1 MINPK
6 KYKKSLSILLT
17 ISLILLPILTY
28 SSVVFAGGGPGSKPP
43 INPPHFE
50 PAGPAKSQKKV
61 SPVQG
66 IAKASPGI
74 YIYQQ
79 DDLRWKVDASCNGQF
94 LDNNSS
100 TNKPV
105 SSVVCE
111 IIDLDHP
118 IYMPTEYLD
127 SLKNV
132 HPKSEFTDVSLRP
145 IYMDNTNYY
154 RTGDPILVNV
164 DPFIGRKAKF
174 TMQIGGAIEP
184 TAYRVYNFPKHE
196 ADYLFYTDLY
206 WAALAELTKEI
217 NLTGGGTLTKGQTKQ
232 LNAAV
237 KTKTGDGSF
246 GPETNVN
253 TGSGGTS
260 TWRSSDE
267 SVATVSASGLVTA
280 EGKGTTTITILWEK
294 DGFQLTTT
302 ANIGVGTDPDP
313 GGGGKPGGSGQCT
326 FTIGSPMQSSTVNLS
341 DMDPNANGVIK
352 ADNRDS
358 EKFDV
363 LKGIPTSESLF
374 TNAFADNYLFKHIWA
389 KMSGKIDYNCS
400 VDVTYKREWTVPGP
414 EVCDDIGKCKPGPA
428 VPESDTQSKTYS
440 FSFTR
445 DYSYW
450 QINNLEVYKINRAS
464 MSNYALPGGM
474 VTMNPS
480 GYSPPSLESKHDD
493 SVNSHVRPTET
504 ASFEFTPPVRTGG
517 LNSPPS
523 LPDDTGTLKG
533 MAQSNTPES
542 KVNNDMVK
550 FNNNTIMDHSEV
562 TKDGP
567 TPANIPNPTTIGRDV
582 LYKPNNMISSTL
594 LNRADT
600 PSTGTIYYDLLPNN
614 INGGANTQFPINGIN
629 TVTVHTP
636 TVIYAG
642 VSDDQEH
649 NQKTK
654 PNPARSAI
662 ILDRPFTIMMPT
674 KGQHRSIPGYGNRDY
689 QKYIKLKEVWF
700 PFDVKTESGTFIPK
714 KTWYSIPVSDQSSN
728 FYLPV
733 WVDEGDYTI
742 LFRTFAENSPGTGF
756 TTQTN
761 ANLNLVNHVAT
772 DTVDVEVIGRVY
784 DFRVTDVEDYL
795 WEGVFRTGKG
805 NQAHTGK
812 YYWVGPNGIDGALRG
827 NQEPFVLPILKGSN
841 PLQGHSNITVKQG
854 YKFKFDLKTKGNMFE
869 GQDTIRIT
877 PTFYFVDAKGKNRQE
892 VDLYYHTKNKYFVK
906 VGSKDDVF
914 PIKATLDTRL
924 RNVPQNEI
932 SMTAGTLFDLGLA
945 QGGSND
951 RSAFIQRYL
960 QLAQREV
967 EIGGFHGLDLSQPMK
982 TFFGPIQVPAGVSV
996 PRAHAAEQ
1004 KWYGEYSVPTKSYIV
1019 PKGLNVYQ
1027 QGRFNDKAS
1036 FFLKNGYL
1044 IVNFNIETLR
1054 KGDRKNPH
1062 LQYIYAPLTNQWKRE
1077 GFRYTVTDSYG
1088 GIFKLKDGDV
1098 MFYDGDQSML
1108 DDFKSA
1114 GIM

>member
-1 MINPK
+1 M
-6 KYKKSLSILLT
+6 T
-17 ISLILLPILTY
+17 
-28 SSVVFAGGGPGSKPP
+28 A
-43 INPPHFE
+43 
-50 PAGPAKSQKKV
+50 
-61 SPVQG
+61 
-66 IAKASPGI
+66 
-74 YIYQQ
+74 
-79 DDLRWKVDASCNGQF
+79 
-94 LDNNSS
+94 
-100 TNKPV
+100 
-105 SSVVCE
+105 
-111 IIDLDHP
+111 
-118 IYMPTEYLD
+118 
-127 SLKNV
+127 
-132 HPKSEFTDVSLRP
+132 
-145 IYMDNTNYY
+145 
-154 RTGDPILVNV
+154 VN
-164 DPFIGRKAKF
+164 
-174 TMQIGGAIEP
+174 
-184 TAYRVYNFPKHE
+184 
-196 ADYLFYTDLY
+196 
-206 WAALAELTKEI
+206 
-217 NLTGGGTLTKGQTKQ
+217 
-232 LNAAV
+232 
-237 KTKTGDGSF
+237 
-246 GPETNVN
+246 
-253 TGSGGTS
+253 
-260 TWRSSDE
+260 
-267 SVATVSASGLVTA
+267 
-280 EGKGTTTITILWEK
+280 KGTTTITILWEK
-294 DGFQLTTT
+294 DGYQLTTT
-302 ANIGVGTDPDP
+302 ANIGVGTEPDDP
-313 GGGGKPGGSGQCT
+313 GCGGKPCGSGQCT
-326 FTIGSPMQSSTVNLS
+326 FTIGSPMQSSAVNLS

-400 VDVTYKREWTVPGP
+400 ADVTYKREWTVPGP
-414 EVCDDIGKCKPGPA
+414 EVCDDKGKCKPGPA

-464 MSNYALPGGM
+464 MSNYALPGGI

-493 SVNSHVRPTET
+493 SVNSHVRPGET

-523 LPDDTGTLKG
+523 LPNDTDMLKG

-567 TPANIPNPTTIGRDV
+567 TPANIPNPTTIMRDV

-614 INGGANTQFPINGIN
+614 INGGSNTQFPINGIN

-733 WVDEGDYTI
+733 WVDEGDYTV

-772 DTVDVEVIGRVY
+772 YTVDVEVIGRVY

-812 YYWVGPNGIDGALRG
+812 YYWVGTNGIDGALRG

-877 PTFYFVDAKGKNRQE
+877 PTFYFADAKGKNRQE

-945 QGGSND
+945 QGGAND
-951 RSAFIQRYL
+951 RLAFIQRYL

-967 EIGGFHGLDLSQPMK
+967 GIGGFHGLDLSQPMR
-982 TFFGPIQVPAGVSV
+982 TFFGPMQVPAGVSV

-1098 MFYDGDQSML
+1098 MFYDGDKSML
-1108 DDFKSA
+1108 DDFKST